1 MKQTLVNFQ
10 LGVDSCPPRL
20 PSASIVSPAAPAEIW
35 SARPAAVVGLG
46 AKGIIAA
53 GKDADFVVWDPD
65 AEITVG
71 EDWKVEH
78 KHKLTPYHGMKM
90 KGKIV
95 ATYLRGE
102 KIYSSLD
109 ERGKYSHNHRAAGP
123 YGRPLLRK

>member
-1 MKQTLVNFQ
+1 MPATHRLVRQLTLLFPPLRQQKFGAPV
-10 LGVDSCPPRL
+10 PPRV
-20 PSASIVSPAAPAEIW
+20 SASAPRGTI
-35 SARPAAVVGLG
+35 ST
-46 AKGIIAA
+46 
-53 GKDADFVVWDPD
+53 GKDADFVVWDPE

-102 KIYSSLD
+102 KIYSSSD
-109 ERGKYSHNHRAAGP
+109 ERGKYSHTTTGP
-123 YGRPLLRK
+123 LGPTVDPCCASSAHVGRYT